1 MNLNFEKKNKTGIL
15 FLFYLGYIAWTGKD
29 GSWYISAL
37 CEAFEKYAKTED
49 IHYITSYTNDLV
61 SKYDTEDGDK
71 QIPAPQHTLR
81 KKLYFYPKKTID

>member
-1 MNLNFEKKNKTGIL
+1 MLCFS
-15 FLFYLGYIAWTGKD
+15 GYIAWTSEY

-37 CEAFEKYAKTED
+37 CEAFDKFAKTED

-81 KKLYFYPKKTID
+81 KKLYFYPNRTLTTD